1 MCLGKGEER
10 KAKIT
15 HKRRHGG
22 EPLVLF
28 PQWLFLLAFANLSS
42 THAYPFLDI
51 IISREE
57 GDDTVLTDLS
67 PVERTNEAN
76 YFNVL
81 LLPLFLPKKRNHKK
95 GPRF

>member
-1 MCLGKGEER
+1 MFLVCAWVKGR
-10 KAKIT
+10 KE
-15 HKRRHGG
+15 KRKSHTNVVMG
-22 EPLVLF
+22 ENHSFYFLNGCSYSLLRTF
-28 PQWLFLLAFANLSS
+28 PPRMLILS
-42 THAYPFLDI
+42 
-51 IISREE
+51 
-57 GDDTVLTDLS
+57 DLS